1 MIGARPLHYPG
12 MSETGQRQTASMLKF
27 HKSLCA
33 GVTGALVALSG
44 ASAQIPGA
52 PVLQNAFANPGLAV
66 AANFGGGG
74 GQSLFALAAGWG
86 MGSGRI
92 LLSGAAG
99 AQRSNDATRG
109 AYGGRATMTAW
120 TSAGGSLGAAV
131 FAGIGGAPR
140 TRNETGI
147 TNAAIFAIPAGITAG
162 YRRNLGT
169 DRGISAYVSPM
180 YRWARVTTDDDE
192 TVSEGNFRVAL
203 GLDFSF
209 NPAFGLTVGAE
220 MGSGQSG
227 TSNLGAAVSWI
238 PGGRR

>member
-1 MIGARPLHYPG
+1 
-12 MSETGQRQTASMLKF
+12 MLKS
-27 HKSLCA
+27 HKSLGA
-33 GVTGALVALSG
+33 GLVTALVALSG

-86 MGSGRI
+86 LASGRFM
-92 LLSGAAG
+92 LSGAAG
-99 AQRSNDATRG
+99 AQRSNEATRG
-109 AYGGRATMTAW
+109 AYGARASMTAW

-140 TRNETGI
+140 TRNEAGL
-147 TNAAIFAIPAGITAG
+147 TNPAIVAIPAGITAG
-162 YRRNLGT
+162 YRRNMGT
-169 DRGISAYVSPM
+169 NKGISAYVSPM
-180 YRWARVTTDDDE
+180 YRWARVSTSDDGTASD
-192 TVSEGNFRVAL
+192 GNFRVAA

-209 NPAFGLTVGAE
+209 NPSLGVTAGAE
-220 MGSGQSG
+220 MGAGKTGAS
-227 TSNLGAAVSWI
+227 TFGAAVSWI